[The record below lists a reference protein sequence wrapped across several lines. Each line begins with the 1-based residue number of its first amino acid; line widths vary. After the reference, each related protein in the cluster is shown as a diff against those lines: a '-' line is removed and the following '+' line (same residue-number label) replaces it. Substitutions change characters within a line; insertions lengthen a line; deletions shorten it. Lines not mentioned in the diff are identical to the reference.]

1 MEDIFA
7 VTAAKKI
14 HIRTQTMGRKCIT
27 TIDGLDEDLDLER
40 IARAMKRA
48 FHSSTKV
55 TTNKEGAEI
64 ILLQGDKS
72 DVIRAWLIE
81 SQILTE
87 TEAAARL
94 VNHGV

>member
-1 MEDIFA
+1 
-7 VTAAKKI
+7 
-14 HIRTQTMGRKCIT
+14 MGKKCIT
-27 TIDGLDEDLDLER
+27 TIEGLDEDLDLER

-55 TTNKEGAEI
+55 TKNKDGTEI

-72 DVIRAWLIE
+72 DVICAWLIE
-81 SQILTE
+81 SQILTD

-94 VNHGV
+94 VNHGI